1 MPKQDFDRPVAP
13 TQIQNRGNGIKYVL
27 VAVVSVLA
35 TLGLVATGLWF
46 SQLFGS
52 REAIAPSNTQ
62 VNNGNTT
69 TGNSSTQTPAAT
81 VGIQPGQFVQ
91 NALGNKAQVELTTV
105 RRIPGAPDE
114 VSVEMRINRLTD
126 DAMGSDIISVG
137 STTARNPITSET
149 YQAVDLLSRSSGS
162 VSLYQMRRG
171 QPVEGYV
178 VLKVPAGVNAIDIF
192 IPETGAFKN
201 VAIAEANQVPS
212 AANNSPVPS
221 STIESPLAPAPQ
233 VPQTT
238 AQAPQAP
245 SGGIKVQ
252 PSQFIQPAFGTKGQ
266 VELLSVKRVQDP
278 DTRTRTVVNVQMR
291 IRRFDPDIAY
301 GSDVIYV
308 GGTTA
313 RNPETSETYEQA
325 GFDRSTGS
333 VSLSSMRTGA
343 SADAYVWLR
352 VPEGVNTIDIY
363 VPDTQAFK
371 NVRISN

>member
-52 REAIAPSNTQ
+52 REAITPSNTQ
-62 VNNGNTT
+62 VNSGNTT

-192 IPETGAFKN
+192 IPETGAFKD

-238 AQAPQAP
+238 QSP
-245 SGGIKVQ
+245 SSGIKVQ
-252 PSQFIQPAFGTKGQ
+252 RSQFIQPAFGTKGQ

-278 DTRTRTVVNVQMR
+278 DTRTRNVVNVQMR
-291 IRRFDPDIAY
+291 IRPFDPDIAY

-313 RNPETSETYEQA
+313 RNPETSETYDQA

-352 VPEGVNTIDIY
+352 VPEGVSTIDIY

-371 NVRISN
+371 NVPISN

>member
-62 VNNGNTT
+62 VNSGNTT

-221 STIESPLAPAPQ
+221 SAVESPLAS
-233 VPQTT
+233 
-238 AQAPQAP
+238 APQAP
-245 SGGIKVQ
+245 SNGIKIQ
-252 PSQFIQPAFGTKGQ
+252 PGQFMQPAFGTKGQ

-291 IRRFDPDIAY
+291 IRRLEPDIAY

-313 RNPETSETYEQA
+313 RNPATSETYEQA

-333 VSLSSMRTGA
+333 VSLSSMRTGS

-352 VPEGVNTIDIY
+352 IPEGVNTIDIY

-371 NVRISN
+371 NVPISN